1 MDLNEDW
8 TTVPHATARPQR
20 GSNTDLH
27 IHGLVVFLRFLQEL
41 LEAAGRHV
49 FCDEYNLR
57 GASGAAVSV
66 FQVCERQTKRGRRA

>member
-1 MDLNEDW
+1 MDLNDDW
-8 TTVPHATARPQR
+8 TAVLCATTRRQC

-57 GASGAAVSV
+57 GTSGVAVSV
-66 FQVCERQTKRGRRA
+66 FQVCERQTERGRRA